1 MPEPIYHTDIVQ
13 GGDAWHAIRAGK
25 WTASKGAE
33 IMGGLTTKGLDDL
46 VKDIA
51 WGRVFGP
58 TDPGFQ
64 SDAMKR
70 GSEIE
75 SEARDWFAF
84 DRGVS
89 IEEVGFVE
97 HPTIQN
103 LGWSPDGLFADRKRA
118 VEIKCPLHRGWIDTE
133 LDRAIPSQYR
143 WQCKIACFVGGLD
156 GIDFVN
162 YHPLAGGVVI
172 TLEITDSE
180 RDQIEARIAL
190 LEPRVQAIVNRLQE
204 RRA

>member
-1 MPEPIYHTDIVQ
+1 MPEPIYHFDIVQ
-13 GGDAWHAIRAGK
+13 GTSEWLAIRAGK
-25 WTASKGAE
+25 WTASNGAT

-46 VKDIA
+46 IKDIA

-70 GSEIE
+70 GTETE
-75 SEARDWFAF
+75 SEAREWCAF
-84 DRGVS
+84 ERGVV
-89 IEEVGFVE
+89 IEQCGFVE
-97 HPTIQN
+97 HPTIPN
-103 LGWSPDGLFADRKRA
+103 LGWSPDGLFADRKLA

-133 LDRAIPSQYR
+133 LAREIPSQYR
-143 WQCKIACFVGGLD
+143 WQCRFACFVGGLD
-156 GIDFVN
+156 GIEFVN

-172 TLEITDSE
+172 PLEISDSE

-190 LEPRVQAIVNRLQE
+190 LEPRVQAIVNKLQE